1 VNLQRLLLCAVAC
14 GACSTLSPY
23 RPIGDPSIDTPV
35 DETLAALAPLERME
49 EALCSLHDQSD
60 QARQLRGVVTLKDQK
75 IAIDDR
81 RLERMAPG
89 LRGAVEK
96 LEAGRKQIAE
106 LKKRAGDLASG
117 LERARAKGGAG
128 LSSRA
133 NARLRIAE
141 DELAALDPRLA
152 EVGRETGA
160 LIALAQNN
168 TFWQRPTLC
177 KSVETRRTA
186 RLVAAST
193 DSGGG
198 SARLLARVKAYEEIL
213 EQARAIGA
221 ERCAPK
227 TLAEAEAQAEFAR
240 LEVRLGN
247 WFKATAAAQRAGV
260 LAVRTREEARPCAP
274 KPKKPKKAV
283 VVQRKDTD
291 NDGVVDLE
299 DKCPEVAGLVKY
311 KGCPPPDAD
320 GDGFLDDEDKCPN
333 EAEDFDG
340 FQDTDGCPEEED
352 ADADNDGI
360 LDKDDKCPTDPE
372 DKDGFEDADG
382 CPDRDNDADG
392 VLDDTDKCPTVAED
406 RDGFEDIDGCPDLD
420 NDQDGFPDERDACPN
435 DKEDIDGFEDTDGC
449 PEPDNDKD
457 GIPDTKDRCPM
468 EPETVNG
475 VTDDDGCPDKKYTL
489 IQVTKKAI
497 KIKQKVKFKTGRYAI
512 LESSFPML
520 DQIAD
525 AVISNKIRKI
535 LVEGHTDDV
544 GREASNMR
552 LSQKRA
558 DAVRKY
564 LVKKGVSTE
573 ALDAIGFG
581 ETRPLVDEKT
591 RDARSAN
598 RRVEFKIIE
607 R

>member
-1 VNLQRLLLCAVAC
+1 VNLRPLLLCVAAVS
-14 GACSTLSPY
+14 ACSTLSPY
-23 RPIGDPSIDTPV
+23 RPIGDPSIDAPV
-35 DETLAALAPLERME
+35 DEVLAALAPLERME

-60 QARQLRGVVTLKDQK
+60 QARQLRGVVVLKENK
-75 IAIDDR
+75 ITIDSR
-81 RLERMAPG
+81 RLERLAPG
-89 LRGAVEK
+89 MRGAIEK
-96 LEAGRKQIAE
+96 LDAARKGVRN
-106 LKKRAGDLASG
+106 LKKRERDLSTS
-117 LERARAKGGAG
+117 LERARAGAGAG

-133 NARLRIAE
+133 DARLRIAE
-141 DELAALDPRLA
+141 DDLAAIGARLA
-152 EVGRETGA
+152 AAGSETGA
-160 LIALAQNN
+160 LSNLAQNN
-168 TFWQRPTLC
+168 TFWQRPALC

-193 DSGGG
+193 TSGGG
-198 SARLLARVKAYEEIL
+198 ASRVLARIKAYEEIL

-227 TLAEAEAQAEFAR
+227 TLAEAEAEAEFAR
-240 LEVRLGN
+240 LEIRLGN
-247 WFKATAAAQRAGV
+247 WFKATASAQRAGV
-260 LAVRTREEARPCAP
+260 LAVRTREESRPCAP
-274 KPKKPKKAV
+274 KPKKPKKAI

-333 EAEDFDG
+333 KAEDFDG

-360 LDKDDKCPTDPE
+360 LDQADKCPTDPE

-406 RDGFEDIDGCPDLD
+406 RDGFEDNDGCPDLD
-420 NDQDGFPDERDACPN
+420 NDQDGFPDERDSCPN

-497 KIKQKVKFKTGRYAI
+497 KIKQKVKFKTGRFAI
-512 LESSFPML
+512 LKASFPML

-525 AVISNKIRKI
+525 AIASNKIRKI

-544 GREASNMR
+544 GRDSSNMR

-564 LVKKGVSTE
+564 LVNKGVNAE
-573 ALDAIGFG
+573 VLDAIGFG
-581 ETRPLVDEKT
+581 ETRPLVKGKS